1 MTRETPATSD
11 GFARGGASR
20 QGLFEVTVV
29 CAAVCKCEMP
39 NAPVRRA
46 LGLFS

>member
-20 QGLFEVTVV
+20 QGLFEVTMV
-29 CAAVCKCEMP
+29 CAAVCKCHR
-39 NAPVRRA
+39 AGAARA